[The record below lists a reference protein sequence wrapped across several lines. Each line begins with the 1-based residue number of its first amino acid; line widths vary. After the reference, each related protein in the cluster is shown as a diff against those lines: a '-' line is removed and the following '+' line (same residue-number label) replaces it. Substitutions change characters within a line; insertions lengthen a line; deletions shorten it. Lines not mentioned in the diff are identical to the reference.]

1 MEISPAS
8 EMEPLARQL
17 GPGRR
22 RKTLAHFSSLRAR
35 RAVCQRRRS
44 AFFPPARTHY
54 HSMLCC
60 WPTTLECELSIH
72 SSTANWP
79 LL

>member
-8 EMEPLARQL
+8 EMEPFAKQL

-35 RAVCQRRRS
+35 HAVCQRCRS
-44 AFFPPARTHY
+44 AFFSTRARPLPLYVVLLAY
-54 HSMLCC
+54 HIRM
-60 WPTTLECELSIH
+60 
-72 SSTANWP
+72 
-79 LL
+79 

>member
-8 EMEPLARQL
+8 EMEPLAREH

-22 RKTLAHFSSLRAR
+22 RKTRAHFSSRRAR

-44 AFFPPARTHY
+44 AFFSTRVHPLPQYVVLLAY
-54 HSMLCC
+54 HIRM
-60 WPTTLECELSIH
+60 
-72 SSTANWP
+72 
-79 LL
+79 